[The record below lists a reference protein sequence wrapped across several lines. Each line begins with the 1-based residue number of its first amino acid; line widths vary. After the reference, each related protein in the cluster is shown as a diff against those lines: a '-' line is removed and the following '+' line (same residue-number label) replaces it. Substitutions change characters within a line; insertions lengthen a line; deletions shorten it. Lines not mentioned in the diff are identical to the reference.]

1 MKCWITNH
9 AKLESKSKKL
19 VHAVSRAGLRWRCL
33 EQNYKLKLSKCLRN
47 ILLLFFYEYLTSKI
61 FNNLL
66 AGTGCKLKNWDS
78 ISIYNYVLTLGSLF
92 KHQVAKKQTNLSKH
106 TKGKFKGKHNGSEH
120 DTCLIAKNIMEHR
133 QKHRNLTA
141 LHVLLELIPTI
152 RHHPHLPL
160 QELSSWENLT
170 PTECP
175 RLENGLDPAL
185 PMRAAFS
192 DSDADLKSKNF
203 NWVINDNTTKIPTYH
218 NLASQSNQTLSINS
232 KVIFLNKILRS

>member
-1 MKCWITNH
+1 LFIF
-9 AKLESKSKKL
+9 LLSG
-19 VHAVSRAGLRWRCL
+19 GL
-33 EQNYKLKLSKCLRN
+33 
-47 ILLLFFYEYLTSKI
+47 
-61 FNNLL
+61 LL
-66 AGTGCKLKNWDS
+66 AGTGCKLMNWDS

-92 KHQVAKKQTNLSKH
+92 KHQVEKKQTNLSKH
-106 TKGKFKGKHNGSEH
+106 SKGKFKGKHNGSEH

-160 QELSSWENLT
+160 QELNSWENLT

-192 DSDADLKSKNF
+192 DRDADLKSKNF
-203 NWVINDNTTKIPTYH
+203 NWVINDNTTKIPTNH
-218 NLASQSNQTLSINS
+218 NLDSQSNQTLSINS